1 MNKTNGID
9 VSTDSPLPPVGQP
22 SFNRQLLSAL
32 PAEWN
37 RGGRRGSTV
46 LSGIKRHGSETNGSH
61 RIVKRTCLL
70 LDRVA

>member
-37 RGGRRGSTV
+37 CGGRQGSAV
-46 LSGIKRHGSETNGSH
+46 LSGIE
-61 RIVKRTCLL
+61 RTENFK
-70 LDRVA
+70 